1 MTLKEEILCIFNV
14 TTTAVTKRSVN
25 DVLRV
30 KIVCET
36 TATSSKPCVQDLHAS
51 VSSVKIFRT
60 ICYLM
65 RRKLTPKEGSD
76 DKASNKLMAYL
87 VAREENM
94 QRKEAYIAQREE
106 KLQRQVKR

>member
-1 MTLKEEILCIFNV
+1 MRCIFIV
-14 TTTAVTKRSVN
+14 TTSAVTQWRVN
-25 DVLRV
+25 DVLRA
-30 KIVCET
+30 KIVFET

-65 RRKLTPKEGSD
+65 RRKLTSKEGSD
-76 DKASNKLMAYL
+76 DKDNKKLVAYL

-94 QRKEAYIAQREE
+94 QQKEAYIAQREE